1 MCHARTWIL
10 PATVCATLVSLAPVA
25 RAAWPSDPGLNV
37 PLCTATG
44 DQQFPMIAADGAGG
58 AIVTWVDRRDTLA
71 TRSDVFAQRVNA
83 VGAPQ
88 WTIDGVALC
97 AATGDQMSPVIAPDG
112 AGGAIIAWA
121 DNRGANEDIYAQRV
135 NAAGVIQW
143 TANGIALCAATGN
156 QISPT
161 IVSDGAGGAIVAW
174 RDGRSGAYDIY
185 AQRVN
190 SAGAPQWTGDG
201 VALCAAAGDQVFPTI
216 AADGAGGGI
225 VTWQDGRSGTNYDIY
240 AQRVNAAGATQW
252 TGDGVALCT
261 AVGYQQS
268 PSIVADGAGGA
279 IVAWMDGRGSSGT
292 DIYAQRIDQA
302 GAPQWAADGV
312 ALCGATNNQ
321 FFPTLASDGAG
332 GAIATWQD
340 NRGATS
346 YDIYVQRVNAAGAPQ
361 WTGNGVALCTADGY
375 QSNPRIVSDG
385 ASGAI
390 VTWEDARSGA
400 THIFAGRVNAAGV
413 APWPVGGV
421 ALCTAANSEFNPAIA
436 PDGAGGAIVA
446 WDDVRAD
453 TSRDIYAQNVN
464 ADGSLGG
471 GVLAVQP
478 PAVAAG
484 LALLGV
490 APNPSAGREL
500 RVSFMLPDA
509 APATLELFD
518 VAGRRV
524 ASAAVEGLVPG
535 AHAVS
540 LSPKLAPGV
549 YSLALTQGSR
559 RVVRRVAIVP

>member
-1 MCHARTWIL
+1 MRHATSWIL
-10 PATVCATLVSLAPVA
+10 PVAVLATLVSLVPAA
-25 RAAWPSDPGLNV
+25 RAAWPSDPSVNV

-44 DQQFPMIAADGAGG
+44 DQQFPMIAPDGAGG

-83 VGAPQ
+83 AGAPQ
-88 WTIDGVALC
+88 WTIDGVSIC
-97 AATGDQMSPVIAPDG
+97 SATGDQTSPVIVPDG
-112 AGGAIIAWA
+112 TGGAIIAWA
-121 DNRGANEDIYAQRV
+121 DTRG
-135 NAAGVIQW
+135 
-143 TANGIALCAATGN
+143 
-156 QISPT
+156 
-161 IVSDGAGGAIVAW
+161 GG
-174 RDGRSGAYDIY
+174 SDIY

-201 VALCAAAGDQVFPTI
+201 VALCAAAGDQVFPTS
-216 AADGAGGGI
+216 AADGAGGAI

-240 AQRVNAAGATQW
+240 AQRVNSAGATQW
-252 TGDGVALCT
+252 TTDGVALCT
-261 AVGYQQS
+261 AAGNQQS
-268 PSIVADGAGGA
+268 PSIVSDGASGA

-292 DIYAQRIDQA
+292 DIYAQRVDGA

-321 FFPTLASDGAG
+321 FFPSLASDGAG

-346 YDIYVQRVNAAGAPQ
+346 YDIYVQRVNASGTPQ
-361 WTGNGVALCTADGY
+361 WTGNGVALCTVDGY
-375 QSNPRIVSDG
+375 QSNPQIVSDG
-385 ASGAI
+385 AAGAI

-400 THIFAGRVNAAGV
+400 THIFAARVNAAGV
-413 APWPVGGV
+413 APWPAGGV
-421 ALCTAANSEFNPAIA
+421 ALCTAANSEFSPMIA

-446 WDDVRAD
+446 WDDFRAD

-471 GVLAVQP
+471 GVVSVQP
-478 PAVAAG
+478 PAIAAG

-500 RVSFMLPDA
+500 RVSFTLPDA
-509 APATLELFD
+509 APATLEVFD

-524 ASAAVEGLVPG
+524 ASAAVGGLGPG

-540 LSPKLAPGV
+540 LSPRLAPGV
-549 YSLALTQGSR
+549 YSMALTQGSR
-559 RVVRRVAIVP
+559 RAVRRVAIVP